1 MVCYC
6 HEKRHIQNKNTNVF
20 LPTPSNK
27 IESFFLNIMSLYMDT
42 NVQKTTEGGV
52 EQRFCQEMR

>member
-1 MVCYC
+1 MKN
-6 HEKRHIQNKNTNVF
+6 KRHIQNKNTNVF

-42 NVQKTTEGGV
+42 NVQKTTEGGG